1 MSSGGQAWPSHRKR
15 AWPFSSRK
23 APPSDRRSS
32 EQRSGDGTASPS
44 SSMLCCGKIGN
55 VTIDRKSILSKNHHL
70 PSSAEFH
77 RVPPTTISSRV
88 RVSPCP
94 SVNPPPPHQWDEA
107 GVQQQLGVLHA
118 HGHDGQPLVGAVVVV
133 RGQLRA
139 AHQGGR
145 PHQAVHVHREHLHG
159 LGQDQLGGGGG
170 WMERSPLDQPEKSLH
185 LGPIPFL
192 PLTPPPCFEGL
203 PLTPSPYPLPQLI
216 QVKFIKNIHMF

>member
-70 PSSAEFH
+70 LSSTEFRRVPLSSTEFH
-77 RVPPTTISSRV
+77 SKSFLAESESAPA
-88 RVSPCP
+88 P

-118 HGHDGQPLVGAVVVV
+118 HGHDDQPLVGAVV
-133 RGQLRA
+133 RWQLRA

-159 LGQDQLGGGGG
+159 VGQDQLGGGGG
-170 WMERSPLDQPEKSLH
+170 TDGEESIRPAREVITFRPN
-185 LGPIPFL
+185 PIS
-192 PLTPPPCFEGL
+192 TPY
-203 PLTPSPYPLPQLI
+203 PSPW
-216 QVKFIKNIHMF
+216 F